1 MTLER
6 LKTLRLIR
14 RSTTVTVRD
23 VSAELKITED
33 AAWMR
38 LNRMRQAGLV
48 KKEGEGRRVSGSRGR
63 AVFFYSLTPRG
74 VKRLAYWNEHL
85 EDIDG
90 QID

>member
-1 MTLER
+1 MNIGRME
-6 LKTLRLIR
+6 TLRLIR

-33 AAWMR
+33 TAWMR
-38 LNRMRQAGLV
+38 LNRMRQAELV

-63 AVFFYSLTPRG
+63 AALFYSLTPRG
-74 VKRLAYWNEHL
+74 RQRLAYFEEHP
-85 EDIDG
+85 EYIDG